1 MNALCLFKK
10 WYGTMS
16 VKGFNMYLTER
27 EHKDKIK
34 LLNKQIKS
42 EQKELDRLLWS
53 YEQSAFDSTLTDI
66 QLLEKNI
73 DDLYD
78 ELIQLDFQEQTR

>member
-1 MNALCLFKK
+1 MFISEYQLE
-10 WYGTMS
+10 
-16 VKGFNMYLTER
+16 VQ
-27 EHKDKIK
+27 IQ

-42 EQKELDRLLWS
+42 EQKELDMLLWS
-53 YEQSAFDSTLTDI
+53 YECSAFDSTLIDI

-78 ELIQLDFQEQTR
+78 ELIQLDFQEQSR

>member
-1 MNALCLFKK
+1 
-10 WYGTMS
+10 
-16 VKGFNMYLTER
+16 MYLTER

-34 LLNKQIKS
+34 LLNNQSIS
-42 EQKELDRLLWS
+42 EQRELDRLLWS
-53 YEQSAFDSTLTDI
+53 YECSAFDSTLVDI
-66 QLLEKNI
+66 QLLEKDI